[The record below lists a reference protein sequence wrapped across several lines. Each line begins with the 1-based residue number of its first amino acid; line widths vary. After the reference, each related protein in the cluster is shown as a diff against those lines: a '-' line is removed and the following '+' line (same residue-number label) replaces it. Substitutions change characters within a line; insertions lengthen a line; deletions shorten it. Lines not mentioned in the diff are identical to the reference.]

1 MAMPLSNLETVE
13 SQSNQDRKEM
23 AVDMNEMTEE
33 NEDNVNCKNCGWIG
47 CRNSLLKH
55 LRMMAICRTKYDMQS
70 VYDEQNVL
78 KKIRKQQYN
87 KMQYAKTQEKK
98 RQYYQE
104 KKERPINIKI

>member
-1 MAMPLSNLETVE
+1 
-13 SQSNQDRKEM
+13 
-23 AVDMNEMTEE
+23 MNEMTEE

-55 LRMMAICRTKYDMQS
+55 LRMMATCRTKYDMQS